1 MSSDV
6 AALASLMGLPAPLA
20 QLADPFSDD
29 TVRIYTSMAAVR
41 EAAGLPALRS
51 KVFHAIWYTCCN
63 AVDA

>member
-6 AALASLMGLPAPLA
+6 AALASLMGLPPPLA

-41 EAAGLPALRS
+41 EAAGLPALRP
-51 KVFHAIWYTCCN
+51 KVCPAIWHSRCCVVG
-63 AVDA
+63 A